1 LTLLEPDRA
10 LRARGTCHAAVQGV
24 PSAESASSSLPS
36 ACAEA
41 LCRHL
46 TADPGSRCRGPPS
59 ESRRREQRGLVKAG
73 ARLHPTTRA
82 TSSASERQIWSN
94 TGFADASW
102 GCPGGAPER
111 TPARIRLRHWACGTP
126 EVPSGVRTGVVG
138 APVATRGL
146 RADGHVVGQVPWTPP
161 HTHAFAKRAQQTW
174 LMCPRVLAS
183 PRRQLSN
190 ASSDSSAGLRSRPGR
205 PLRSPSRDTW
215 ALEAMTPAEGMKPP
229 WRRGR
234 QEHVTARYVLPS
246 TSSIQPS
253 PATV

>member
-1 LTLLEPDRA
+1 VGP
-10 LRARGTCHAAVQGV
+10 LRSHAA
-24 PSAESASSSLPS
+24 ESKEASSRPELGYTQRRGQPQ
-36 ACAEA
+36 A
-41 LCRHL
+41 LLSVRFGQTQGL
-46 TADPGSRCRGPPS
+46 RTLRGVVL
-59 ESRRREQRGLVKAG
+59 GV
-73 ARLHPTTRA
+73 
-82 TSSASERQIWSN
+82 
-94 TGFADASW
+94 
-102 GCPGGAPER
+102 PER